1 MTARDSKLRDP
12 DARSCGR
19 RNIANLYSQ
28 QGVASVLTT
37 VRLML
42 RYDIGR
48 QCSIASTRWIRALRE
63 EDFAARPVVLLPP
76 SDPGGKILAEQVS
89 TVAARAKLITAL
101 SRRTRSA
108 AVSLRDVVPADL
120 ALLAPDRNSRR
131 TVLRAH
137 EPAAGTRG

>member
-1 MTARDSKLRDP
+1 M
-12 DARSCGR
+12 
-19 RNIANLYSQ
+19 
-28 QGVASVLTT
+28 TT

-42 RYDIGR
+42 RHDIGR

-76 SDPGGKILAEQVS
+76 SDTGGKILAEQVS

-108 AVSLRDVVPADL
+108 AVSLRDVAMESVASR
-120 ALLAPDRNSRR
+120 LAPRSCCRFERDTAAGHNHVDVRWCVIAEPQVRR
-131 TVLRAH
+131 TAVMPVGAPR
-137 EPAAGTRG
+137 